1 MIKIVY
7 LLDESALAIF
17 QSVDEVAFKVSG
29 TEDDPSMAIELV
41 VLELAL
47 VQCLSRC
54 VEPESIAVCKLG
66 FRVDLTV
73 VGVALLLE
81 QVLIFSDAFHDRLH
95 VLGLVSSQ
103 SLVLVLTT
111 ML

>member
-17 QSVDEVAFKVSG
+17 QSVDEEAFEVSG

-54 VEPESIAVCKLG
+54 VEPESIAMCKLG
-66 FRVDLTV
+66 CRVDLAIIS
-73 VGVALLLE
+73 VA
-81 QVLIFSDAFHDRLH
+81 
-95 VLGLVSSQ
+95 
-103 SLVLVLTT
+103 
-111 ML
+111 